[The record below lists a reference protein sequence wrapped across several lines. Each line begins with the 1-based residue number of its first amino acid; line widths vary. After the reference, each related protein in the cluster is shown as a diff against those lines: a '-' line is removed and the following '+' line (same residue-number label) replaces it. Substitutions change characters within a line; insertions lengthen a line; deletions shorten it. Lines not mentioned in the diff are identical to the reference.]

1 MQVQRVVITG
11 MGVVSAYGRGL
22 DPFWSGLRQGE
33 SRIDYN
39 PELKDVPGLGSC
51 ISGRVPELPE
61 KEIPRRYRRS
71 MSGMSLFA
79 AFAAR
84 EAVRMAGLEDAYLA
98 EGRAG
103 VSMSSTVNSPY
114 VLEDVFRK
122 YLVHGTGVE
131 QIRSTNFFK
140 IMNHSCAA
148 NVAQYL
154 GISGRVISPGAAC
167 ATGGQAIALGA
178 EAIAAG
184 KQDVMLC
191 GGADEVHP
199 LTVGTFDMMD
209 AASVKS
215 WDDPGRASRPFDA
228 DRDGVVCSEGSG
240 VLVLESL
247 PSALKRGVPIL
258 GEIAGWSMNCAKNLV
273 SPDPRTM
280 RECIL
285 SALQSAGATPGD
297 VDYINAHAT
306 STIQGDADE
315 AAVLARIFENRVPV
329 SSLKGH
335 LGHTMAASGA
345 LETAA
350 VVKMMSEG
358 MLVGTRNLENIDPD
372 CAGINLIQEDCTKDV
387 HAVLK
392 NNFAFGGIN
401 TALFIRRFTA

>member
-1 MQVQRVVITG
+1 MQRVVITG
-11 MGVVSAYGRGL
+11 TGAVSAYGLGT
-22 DPFWSGLRQGE
+22 DCMWSGLKKGE
-33 SRIDYN
+33 TRIEYN
-39 PELKDVPGLGSC
+39 PGLENIPGLDSNTGVY
-51 ISGRVPELPE
+51 VPELPE
-61 KEIPRRYRRS
+61 KDIPRRFRRS
-71 MSGMSLFA
+71 MSRMGIFA
-79 AFAAR
+79 ALASR
-84 EAVRMAGLEDAYLA
+84 EAVGMAGLDEVFLGG
-98 EGRAG
+98 GRVGA
-103 VSMSSTVNSPY
+103 SISSTVNSPY

-228 DRDGVVCSEGSG
+228 DRDGVVCSEGGG

-247 PSALKRGVPIL
+247 PSAFKRGVPIL

-280 RECIL
+280 HECIL
-285 SALQSAGATPGD
+285 SALQSAGAAPGD

-315 AAVLARIFENRVPV
+315 AAVLARIFGDSVPV

-345 LETAA
+345 LEVAA
-350 VVKMMSEG
+350 VGCMMQEG
-358 MLVGTRNLENIDPD
+358 LLLGTNNLENIDPD
-372 CAGINLIQEDCTKDV
+372 CAGVNLICEDCTKEV
-387 HAVLK
+387 RTVLK

-401 TALFIRRFTA
+401 TALLIRRYDP

>member
-1 MQVQRVVITG
+1 MQRVVITG
-11 MGVVSAYGRGL
+11 IGAVSAYGIGMEPL
-22 DPFWSGLRQGE
+22 WSGLKNGRSGIE
-33 SRIDYN
+33 YN
-39 PELKDVPGLGSC
+39 PELENIPGLSSNL
-51 ISGRVPELPE
+51 SGRVPELPE
-61 KEIPRRYRRS
+61 KEIPRRFRRS
-71 MSGMSLFA
+71 MSRMSLFA

-84 EAVRMAGLEDAYLA
+84 EAVRMAGLEEEYLSG
-98 EGRAG
+98 GRAG

-114 VLEDVFRK
+114 ALEDVFRK
-122 YLVHGTGVE
+122 YLLGGSGVE
-131 QIRSTNFFK
+131 QIRSTSFFK

-154 GISGRVISPGAAC
+154 GISGRVISPAAAC
-167 ATGGQAIALGA
+167 ATGGQAMALGA

-209 AASVKS
+209 AASVRHG
-215 WDDPGRASRPFDA
+215 DNPTRASRPFDA
-228 DRDGVVCSEGSG
+228 DRDGVVCSEGGG

-247 PSALKRGVPIL
+247 DSALSRGALIL

-273 SPDPRTM
+273 SPDPATM

-285 SALQSAGATPGD
+285 AALQSAGAAPGD

-306 STIQGDADE
+306 STLQGDADE
-315 AAVLARIFENRVPV
+315 AAVLARIFGKSVPV

-345 LETAA
+345 LETA
-350 VVKMMSEG
+350 VVARMMQEG
-358 MLVGTRNLENIDPD
+358 LLLGTRNLENVDPD
-372 CAGINLIQEDCTKDV
+372 CAGISHIQEDCTKDV

-401 TALFIRRFTA
+401 TALVIRRYA